1 VVETAQNS
9 KGSSAEDLAM
19 SAHLRTLW
27 KGLYVVNGGYDRRS
41 GEEALR
47 SGHADAVAYGR
58 AFLANPDLPRRLQLG
73 AALNEPDPKTFY
85 GGGAAG
91 YITYP
96 ALS

>member
-1 VVETAQNS
+1 MEDTT
-9 KGSSAEDLAM
+9 GSEERKRYEPGM
-19 SAHLRTLW
+19 PTLS
-27 KGLYVVNGGYDRRS
+27 RI
-41 GEEALR
+41 
-47 SGHADAVAYGR
+47 GR